1 MLVRMNY
8 KYEMYPNEEQTQTL
22 DSWLSICR
30 QQYNSALLDKQRFY
44 QKNQT
49 GLSRTQL
56 QKQQKAD
63 KQKIPFLKTIPS
75 QPFQEVFFPLE
86 RAYKNFFEGRARY
99 PKLKKHKDYNS
110 LTFTQFGVDK
120 RHVKNKKTGE
130 VKRRDVRYAASLDD
144 NNHLLISKLGAVY
157 VNFHRPL
164 EGKVKQVTIKRQGSR
179 WFAIFSVERHVNET
193 VDFPVQ
199 STGIDVGIQKFAVL
213 SDGTTVDN
221 PKFLLKEEK
230 KLHRAQKKLSL
241 MKKGSNNWKKQLQ
254 KVQQLHI
261 KIANQRRDFLH
272 KLSYRLSKT
281 YKFVFV
287 EDLIIRNMVKNR
299 NLAKSIHEAGWGTF
313 SNMLT
318 YKCNNNGGKLVKI
331 KPHYTS
337 QDCSGCMARVK
348 KSLSVRTHV
357 CKSCGTI
364 LDRDHNAAIN
374 IEKAGLALL
383 NLSPTA

>member
-8 KYEMYPNEEQTQTL
+8 KYEVFPNKEQIQTL

-44 QKNQT
+44 QKNKT

-63 KQKIPFLKTIPS
+63 KQKIPLLKTVPS
-75 QPFQEVFFPLE
+75 QPLQEVFFRLE

-99 PKLKKHKDYNS
+99 PKIKKYKDYNS
-110 LTFTQFGVDK
+110 LTFTQFGVEK
-120 RHVKNKKTGE
+120 RHVKKKTGE
-130 VKRRDVRYAASLDD
+130 VKVSAVRHAASLDE
-144 NNHLLISKLGAVY
+144 NNHLLISKLGTVY
-157 VNFHRPL
+157 VNFYRPL
-164 EGKVKQVTIKRQGSR
+164 EGKVKQVTIKRQGHR

-193 VDFPVQ
+193 VEFPVQ

-213 SDGTTVDN
+213 SDGTTVEN

-230 KLHRAQKKLSL
+230 KLQRAQKKLSR

-272 KLSYRLSKT
+272 KLSFRLSKT
-281 YKFVFV
+281 YQFVFV
-287 EDLIIRNMVKNR
+287 EDLMIRNMVKNR
-299 NLAKSIHEAGWGTF
+299 HLAKSIHDAGWGAF
-313 SNMLT
+313 GNMLA
-318 YKCNNNGGKLVKI
+318 YKCNNNGGKLVSI

-337 QDCSGCMARVK
+337 QDCSGCDEHVK

-374 IEKAGLALL
+374 IEKAGLAFLGL
-383 NLSPTA
+383 CPTA

>member
-8 KYEMYPNEEQTQTL
+8 KYEMFPNEEQMQTM

-30 QQYNSALLDKQRFY
+30 HQYNSALLDKQRFY
-44 QKNQT
+44 QKNKS
-49 GLSRTQL
+49 GLSRTKL

-75 QPFQEVFFPLE
+75 QPLQEVFFRLE
-86 RAYKNFFEGRARY
+86 SAYKNFFEGRARY
-99 PKLKKHKDYNS
+99 PKIKKHKDYNS
-110 LTFTQFGVDK
+110 MTFTQFGVEK
-120 RHVKNKKTGE
+120 RNIKNKKTGE
-130 VKRRDVRYAASLDD
+130 VNVRDVRYAASLDE
-144 NNHLLISKLGAVY
+144 NNRLLISKLGAVY

-164 EGKVKQVTIKRQGSR
+164 EGKVKQVTMKRQGSR

-213 SDGTTVDN
+213 SNGSKVEN

-230 KLHRAQKKLSL
+230 KLKRAQKKLSR

-261 KIANQRRDFLH
+261 KVANQRRDFLH
-272 KLSYRLSKT
+272 KRSYHLSKT

-287 EDLIIRNMVKNR
+287 EDLNIRNMVKNR
-299 NLAKSIHEAGWGTF
+299 HLAKSIHDTGWGAF
-313 SNMLT
+313 CNKLE
-318 YKCNNNGGKLVKI
+318 YKCENNGGKLVRI
-331 KPHYTS
+331 KPH
-337 QDCSGCMARVK
+337 
-348 KSLSVRTHV
+348 
-357 CKSCGTI
+357 
-364 LDRDHNAAIN
+364 
-374 IEKAGLALL
+374 
-383 NLSPTA
+383 

>member
-1 MLVRMNY
+1 MRMNY
-8 KYEMYPNEEQTQTL
+8 KYEVFPNKEQIQTL

-44 QKNQT
+44 QKNKT

-63 KQKIPFLKTIPS
+63 KQKIPLLKTVPS
-75 QPFQEVFFPLE
+75 QPLQEVFFRLE

-99 PKLKKHKDYNS
+99 PKIKKYKDYNS
-110 LTFTQFGVDK
+110 LTFTQFGVEK
-120 RHVKNKKTGE
+120 RHVKKKTGE
-130 VKRRDVRYAASLDD
+130 VKVSAVRHAASLDE
-144 NNHLLISKLGAVY
+144 NNHLLISKLGTVY

-164 EGKVKQVTIKRQGSR
+164 EGKVKQVTIKRQGHR

-193 VDFPVQ
+193 VEFPVQ

-213 SDGTTVDN
+213 SDGTTVEN

-230 KLHRAQKKLSL
+230 KLQRAQKKLSR

-272 KLSYRLSKT
+272 KLSFRLSKT
-281 YKFVFV
+281 YQFVFV
-287 EDLIIRNMVKNR
+287 EDLMIRNMVKNR
-299 NLAKSIHEAGWGTF
+299 HLAKSIHDAGWGAF
-313 SNMLT
+313 GNMLA
-318 YKCNNNGGKLVKI
+318 YKCNNNGGKLVSI

-337 QDCSGCMARVK
+337 QDCSGCDERVK

-357 CKSCGTI
+357 CKSCGAI

-374 IEKAGLALL
+374 IEKAGLAFLGL
-383 NLSPTA
+383 CPTA

>member
-8 KYEMYPNEEQTQTL
+8 KYEMFPNEEQIQKL

-44 QKNQT
+44 QQNKS
-49 GLSRTQL
+49 GLSRTTL

-63 KQKIPFLKTIPS
+63 KEKIPLLKTIPS
-75 QPFQEVFFPLE
+75 QPLQEVLFRLE
-86 RAYKNFFEGRARY
+86 RSYKNFFDGRARY
-99 PKLKKHKDYNS
+99 PKIKKHKDYNS
-110 LTFTQFGVDK
+110 MTFTQFGVEK
-120 RHVKNKKTGE
+120 LTIKNKKTGK
-130 VKRRDVRYAASLDD
+130 VNIRDVRYAASLDE
-144 NNHLLISKLGAVY
+144 NNRLMISKLGAVY

-164 EGKVKQVTIKRQGSR
+164 EGKVKQVTIKRQGNH
-179 WFAIFSVERHVNET
+179 WFAIFSVEKHVNET
-193 VDFPVQ
+193 VDFPVP

-213 SDGTTVDN
+213 ADGTKVEN
-221 PKFLLKEEK
+221 PKFLVKEEK
-230 KLHRAQKKLSL
+230 KLKRAQKKLSR

-261 KIANQRRDFLH
+261 KVANQRRDFLH
-272 KLSYRLSKT
+272 KLSYHLSKT

-287 EDLIIRNMVKNR
+287 EDLNIRNMVKNR
-299 NLAKSIHEAGWGTF
+299 HLAKAIHDAGWGAF
-313 SNMLT
+313 CNKLG
-318 YKCNNNGGKLVKI
+318 YKSENNGGKLVRMKA
-331 KPHYTS
+331 HYTS
-337 QDCSGCMARVK
+337 QDCSNCGKRVK

-374 IEKAGLALL
+374 IEKVGLGILGL
-383 NLSPTA
+383 HPTA

>member
-1 MLVRMNY
+1 MLERMNY
-8 KYEMYPNEEQTQTL
+8 KYEMFPNEEQMQTL
-22 DSWLSICR
+22 DRWLSICR

-44 QKNQT
+44 QKNKT

-63 KQKIPFLKTIPS
+63 KQRVPLLKTIPS
-75 QPFQEVFFPLE
+75 QPLQEVFFRLE

-99 PKLKKHKDYNS
+99 PKIKKYKDYNS
-110 LTFTQFGVDK
+110 LTFTQFGIDK
-120 RHVKNKKTGE
+120 QKRKDKKTGK
-130 VKRRDVRYAASLDD
+130 VKVRDVRYAASLDD
-144 NNHLLISKLGAVY
+144 NNYLLISKLGAVY
-157 VNFHRPL
+157 VNFQRPL

-213 SDGTTVDN
+213 SDGTTVEK

-230 KLHRAQKKLSL
+230 KLNRAQKKLSR

-254 KVQQLHI
+254 KVQHI
-261 KIANQRRDFLH
+261 HMKVANQRRDFLH
-272 KLSYRLSKT
+272 KLSYRVSKT

-299 NLAKSIHEAGWGTF
+299 HLAKAIYDAGWDAFT
-313 SNMLT
+313 NMLA
-318 YKCNNNGGKLVKI
+318 YKCNNKGGKLEKI

-337 QDCSGCMARVK
+337 QDCSGCEARVQ

-364 LDRDHNAAIN
+364 LNRDHNAAIN
-374 IEKAGLALL
+374 IEKAGLASLGL
-383 NLSPTA
+383 RSTA

>member
-1 MLVRMNY
+1 MRMNY
-8 KYEMYPNEEQTQTL
+8 KYEMFPNEEQMQL
-22 DSWLSICR
+22 LASWLSICR

-44 QKNQT
+44 QKNKM
-49 GLSRTQL
+49 GLPRTQL

-63 KQKIPFLKTIPS
+63 KQKTPLLKTIPS
-75 QPFQEVFFPLE
+75 QPLQEVFFRLE

-110 LTFTQFGVDK
+110 LTFTQFGMAK
-120 RHVKNKKTGE
+120 RQVKNKTTGE
-130 VKRRDVRYAASLDD
+130 VKRRDVRYAASLDEH
-144 NNHLLISKLGAVY
+144 NYLLISKLGAVY

-193 VDFPVQ
+193 VAFPVQ

-213 SDGTTVDN
+213 SDGTTIEN
-221 PKFLLKEEK
+221 PTFLLKAER
-230 KLHRAQKKLSL
+230 KLKRAQKKLSR
-241 MKKGSNNWKKQLQ
+241 MRKGSNNWKKQCQ

-261 KIANQRRDFLH
+261 KVANQRRDFLH

-281 YKFVFV
+281 YKFVFA
-287 EDLIIRNMVKNR
+287 EDLMIRNMVKNR
-299 NLAKSIHEAGWGTF
+299 HLAKSIHDAGWGAF
-313 SNMLT
+313 GNMLD
-318 YKCNNNGGKLVKI
+318 YKCHNNGGKLVRI

-337 QDCSGCMARVK
+337 QDCSGCKARVR
-348 KSLSVRTHV
+348 KSLSIRTHI

-374 IEKAGLALL
+374 IEAAGLALF

>member
-1 MLVRMNY
+1 MRMNY
-8 KYEMYPNEEQTQTL
+8 KYEMFPNEEQMQTL

-75 QPFQEVFFPLE
+75 QPLQEVFFRLDE
-86 RAYKNFFEGRARY
+86 RTRTSLKGVHVIQ
-99 PKLKKHKDYNS
+99 KIKKHKDYNS
-110 LTFTQFGVDK
+110 LTFTQFGGEK
-120 RHVKNKKTGE
+120 RHVKSKTTGE
-130 VKRRDVRYAASLDD
+130 VKRRDVRYAASLDE

-179 WFAIFSVERHVNET
+179 WFAIFSVERHVNEMAE
-193 VDFPVQ
+193 FPVQ
-199 STGIDVGIQKFAVL
+199 STGVDVGIQKFAVL
-213 SDGTTVDN
+213 SDGTTVEN

-230 KLHRAQKKLSL
+230 KLRRAQKKLSR
-241 MKKGSNNWKKQLQ
+241 MKKGSSNWKKQLQ

-272 KLSYRLSKT
+272 KLSFRLSKT

-287 EDLIIRNMVKNR
+287 EDLTIRNIVKNR
-299 NLAKSIHEAGWGTF
+299 HLAKSIHDAGWGTF
-313 SNMLT
+313 CHMLK
-318 YKCNNNGGKLVKI
+318 YKCKNNGGELISV
-331 KPHYTS
+331 KPHYTT
-337 QDCSGCMARVK
+337 QDCSGCETRVK

-357 CKSCGTI
+357 CKSCGI
-364 LDRDHNAAIN
+364 VLDRDHNAAIN
-374 IEKAGLALL
+374 IEKGGLALL

>member
-8 KYEMYPNEEQTQTL
+8 KYEVFPNKEQIQTL

-44 QKNQT
+44 QKNKT

-63 KQKIPFLKTIPS
+63 KQKIPLLKTVPS
-75 QPFQEVFFPLE
+75 QPLQEVFFRLE

-99 PKLKKHKDYNS
+99 PKIKKYKDYNS
-110 LTFTQFGVDK
+110 LTFTQFGVEK
-120 RHVKNKKTGE
+120 RHVKKKTGE
-130 VKRRDVRYAASLDD
+130 VKVSAVRHAASLDE
-144 NNHLLISKLGAVY
+144 NNHLLISKLGTVY

-164 EGKVKQVTIKRQGSR
+164 EGKVKQVTIKRQGHR

-193 VDFPVQ
+193 VEFPVQ

-213 SDGTTVDN
+213 SDGTTVEN

-230 KLHRAQKKLSL
+230 KLQRAQKKLSR

-272 KLSYRLSKT
+272 KLSFRLSKT
-281 YKFVFV
+281 YQFVFV
-287 EDLIIRNMVKNR
+287 EDLMIRNMVKNR
-299 NLAKSIHEAGWGTF
+299 HLAKSIHDAGWGAF
-313 SNMLT
+313 GNMLA
-318 YKCNNNGGKLVKI
+318 YKCNNNGGKLVSI

-337 QDCSGCMARVK
+337 QDCSGCDERVK

-357 CKSCGTI
+357 CKSCGAI

-374 IEKAGLALL
+374 IEKAGLAFLGL
-383 NLSPTA
+383 CPTA